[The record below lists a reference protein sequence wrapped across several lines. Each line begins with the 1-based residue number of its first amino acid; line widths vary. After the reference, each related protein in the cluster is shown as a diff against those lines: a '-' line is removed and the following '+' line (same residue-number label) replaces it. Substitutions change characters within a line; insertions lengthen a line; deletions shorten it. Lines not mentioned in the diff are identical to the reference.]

1 MVFMV
6 PIIFLTYLIKKN
18 NKQTKKL
25 IKKKRKLIK
34 NKSMENTNNIISLET
49 AVFLGDNDD
58 EFPIMI
64 GKQNN

>member
-6 PIIFLTYLIKKN
+6 PIVFLTYLIKKN

>member
-1 MVFMV
+1 MV

-18 NKQTKKL
+18 NKQNKKL

-34 NKSMENTNNIISLET
+34 NKSMEITNNIISLET